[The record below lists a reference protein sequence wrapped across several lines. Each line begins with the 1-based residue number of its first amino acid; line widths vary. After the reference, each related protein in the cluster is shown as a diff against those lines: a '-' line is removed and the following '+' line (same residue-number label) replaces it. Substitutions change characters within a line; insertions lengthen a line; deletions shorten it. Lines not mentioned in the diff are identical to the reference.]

1 MKKIII
7 IIALILIH
15 GASFAQIKSASL
27 TASGLTCSMCSKSIY
42 KALVKLPAV
51 QNVQEDIEHSSFEII
66 FKPGSTVAPDDIKKA
81 VTGAGFAVASLKMT
95 ANFTNTNIENDTH
108 VVIEGN
114 TYHFLNVSKQTLSG
128 DQTFKLV
135 DKNFV
140 SQAENRKYKKYT
152 SMKCFETGM
161 SENCC
166 HSGNKK
172 GSRIYHVTL

>member
-1 MKKIII
+1 MKRIII
-7 IIALILIH
+7 VIALIMTSA
-15 GASFAQIKSASL
+15 ASYAQIKSASL

-51 QNVQEDIEHSSFEII
+51 QSVQEDIEHSSFEIV
-66 FKPGSTVAPDDIKKA
+66 FKPGSIVAPDDIKKA
-81 VTGAGFAVASLKMT
+81 VTGAGFAIASLKMT
-95 ANFTNTNIENDTH
+95 ANFANTNVENDAH
-108 VVIEGN
+108 VIIEGN

-128 DQTFKLV
+128 DKAFKLV

-152 SMKCFETGM
+152 NMKCFETGM

-166 HSGNKK
+166 HSDNKK
-172 GSRIYHVTL
+172 GNRIYHVTL